1 MLLCC
6 LIIDVISDFLYYF
19 QQLAMFVFCSG
30 YGILFFFFLIELD
43 MVSLILWDWE
53 SQTQQSLVA

>member
-6 LIIDVISDFLYYF
+6 LIIDVISDFIYYF
-19 QQLAMFVFCSG
+19 QPLAMFVFWSG
-30 YGILFFFFLIELD
+30 YGILFFFLIELD

>member
-6 LIIDVISDFLYYF
+6 LIIDVIADFICYF

-30 YGILFFFFLIELD
+30 YGILDTLGLGVTDSE
-43 MVSLILWDWE
+43 
-53 SQTQQSLVA
+53 SLVA